1 MHVASVTDVG
11 ILATA
16 FHASE
21 AQHETADPA
30 QPSAADQAVIAK
42 KRLSGMF
49 FRMYI
54 RNGLAHWGLRIG
66 KGQLQKLNA
75 LRECLGRK
83 IAGESYVKGLESLAV
98 LKCSSMMILHAL
110 SFLSVRYP
118 LSPIIR
124 PEFTVSS
131 DEIF

>member
-1 MHVASVTDVG
+1 MHVASVTNIG
-11 ILATA
+11 ILATS

-30 QPSAADQAVIAK
+30 QPSAADQAVVAK

-54 RNGLAHWGLRIG
+54 RNGLAHWDLRIG

-75 LRECLGRK
+75 LRKCLAALCKCLGRK
-83 IAGESYVKGLESLAV
+83 IAAESYVEGLESLAV
-98 LKCSSMMILHAL
+98 LN
-110 SFLSVRYP
+110 VR
-118 LSPIIR
+118 R
-124 PEFTVSS
+124 
-131 DEIF
+131 